1 MNNNDSPSPSAPFDL
16 NRFVQAQNG
25 VYMQALGELKRGRKT
40 THWMWF
46 IFPQIE
52 GLGHSSIAQHYAIKS
67 LAEARAYLQHP
78 VLGPRL
84 IECCEAI
91 LLHQDLTA
99 SQIFGYPDD
108 MKLRSSVTLFSL
120 VTTADSIFQR
130 VLDQF
135 FNGEE
140 DENTLELVED

>member
-1 MNNNDSPSPSAPFDL
+1 MTVNPAPNGLFDL
-16 NRFVQAQNG
+16 SHFVQAQES
-25 VYMQALGELKRGRKT
+25 VYSQALGELRRGRKT

-52 GLGHSSIAQHYAIKS
+52 GLGHSSMAQRYAIQS
-67 LAEARAYLQHP
+67 QAEARAYLQHP
-78 VLGPRL
+78 ILGARL

-91 LLHQDLTA
+91 LTHQNSTA

-120 VTTADSIFQR
+120 VASDDSVFQR

-135 FNGEE
+135 FDGEP
-140 DENTLELVED
+140 DQNTLDILSA

>member
-1 MNNNDSPSPSAPFDL
+1 MNNNSDFFDL
-16 NRFVQAQNG
+16 SRFVQAQEG
-25 VYMQALGELKRGRKT
+25 VYAQALNELKRGRKT

-46 IFPQIE
+46 IFPQIN
-52 GLGHSSIAQHYAIKS
+52 GLGHSSMAQSYAIRS
-67 LAEARAYLQHP
+67 EAEAQAYLHHSL
-78 VLGPRL
+78 LGPRL

-91 LLHQDLTA
+91 LQHQDFTA

-120 VTTADSIFQR
+120 VAGDDSVFQR

-135 FNGEE
+135 FDGEP
-140 DENTLELVED
+140 DQNTLDLV